1 MIDVNVDGKRHL
13 YNGSKHLSGKLEDHQ
28 PPSLLQMELQNIDRF
43 WESSRQ
49 QVHQEVVTV
58 RDQLEKKERD
68 PGLSS
73 QSERRRSQRFT
84 TNNKI
89 DKLTRKDID
98 FCFYIRI
105 FRYITAAES
114 KFRVKQRNYQEEM
127 SYD

>member
-68 PGLSS
+68 PGLTSWKKKRWCVEQPNKSES
-73 QSERRRSQRFT
+73 QHF
-84 TNNKI
+84 
-89 DKLTRKDID
+89 KDANGALNPHTCSVNSAI
-98 FCFYIRI
+98 
-105 FRYITAAES
+105 
-114 KFRVKQRNYQEEM
+114 
-127 SYD
+127 